1 MRRYLKK
8 LIGLYDQFPLQI
20 RIYHTFCCLTILAV
34 ALIIPFKYYVGLH
47 ATALLATLLVIF
59 LGFALW
65 LSRVKKRHK
74 LSITC
79 TALFV
84 NLLFCANYFF
94 NGGVVSSEILIIA
107 FSYFAILT
115 ITSPAEVNLWTLA
128 NVLCFLFPM
137 TIEYFYPSVII
148 GTYAS
153 SGGLFLDMICT
164 YLIVIGLMRV
174 IVPFIIN
181 NYNFAKMS
189 AEIRA
194 INLGQINE
202 EKNKL
207 ISMISHD
214 IRTPLSNVQTYLELM
229 MDKDFNEAESEAIR
243 EGLLNST
250 RQTLEMLDNIL
261 LLSKNQLVGH
271 SVAFDVINLHQ
282 LFESQRQLFQ
292 NIAEAKAITLEYL
305 IEPLDV
311 IGNSEMLHLV
321 IRNLIS
327 NAVKFTSPGGHV
339 VVSCYSNAG
348 NCIIEVKDSGIGV
361 PVELDDSIFELS
373 AAPTYGT
380 LNEKGAGLGL
390 VLCKEY
396 IEKQKGKI
404 WYQNNPVS
412 GTSFFIQIPLNQAL
426 N

>member
-1 MRRYLKK
+1 
-8 LIGLYDQFPLQI
+8 
-20 RIYHTFCCLTILAV
+20 
-34 ALIIPFKYYVGLH
+34 
-47 ATALLATLLVIF
+47 
-59 LGFALW
+59 
-65 LSRVKKRHK
+65 
-74 LSITC
+74 
-79 TALFV
+79 
-84 NLLFCANYFF
+84 
-94 NGGVVSSEILIIA
+94 
-107 FSYFAILT
+107 
-115 ITSPAEVNLWTLA
+115 
-128 NVLCFLFPM
+128 
-137 TIEYFYPSVII
+137 
-148 GTYAS
+148 
-153 SGGLFLDMICT
+153 
-164 YLIVIGLMRV
+164 
-174 IVPFIIN
+174 
-181 NYNFAKMS
+181 MS